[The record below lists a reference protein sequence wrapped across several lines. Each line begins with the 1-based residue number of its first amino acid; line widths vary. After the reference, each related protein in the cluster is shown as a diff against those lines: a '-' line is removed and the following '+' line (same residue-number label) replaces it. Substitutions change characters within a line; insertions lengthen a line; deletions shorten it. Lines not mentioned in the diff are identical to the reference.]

1 MSSEPDS
8 PAPGRPG
15 ETAKG
20 GTAAVARR
28 LARARS
34 RARLSLMFSALTWLV
49 CGAIAYLIVAGAL
62 DYTLRMPDWMRGGAL
77 IVALTALAVAARR
90 WLLPAWTFR
99 PSLTEVALRVER
111 TPEAKRAGLA
121 GVLASGLEFDTAR
134 SAMTPAAAWMSSRAV
149 EDAARRFDS
158 IGRVPLLRRDRN
170 AAGLLL
176 LAATAGVAA
185 AATWSAGRDLA
196 LTGLTRVAAPW
207 VSVEWPKRTEI
218 ADATALDV
226 HAIGSALPLRAAMVR
241 SDIPADRARV
251 EARYRVIRDGEPG
264 PIQRATLAP
273 QFKPVTIGVGA
284 TTVTGALFEQ
294 LVEPGVSGL
303 SARGTE
309 SGPRPL
315 LALEYWFE
323 TLDDATEPRRIPLV
337 EPPAVAGATARVTP
351 PAYAAEATGGA
362 RARFVGGEHDLGAGD
377 DQRAIVGPVLAGS
390 VVELAVRFNKPLP
403 PPGDLTEPAARD
415 AWLARAMPGVAFGDG
430 ARLAATGDAWSV
442 AWTLR
447 GTTRVPIAARDEFGL
462 GPRDESVFTFDAVED
477 RAPTAAVTLP
487 EQDEV
492 VLATAIIDAAGE
504 ARDDVGVASLT
515 LEAQPARRPS
525 TSMGV
530 PPEAAGD
537 PAPISTGPAEG
548 RDATQWIVAG
558 RVALEGFTLKPGD
571 ELWLYAVATDG
582 YDAGGL
588 RHDAVRSAP
597 RKLRVVTEDELVGQ
611 MRRELQGLRQAAIRL
626 DQDQGELIA
635 ATGRGFVSE
644 EERRR
649 QGGLGPR
656 LEQQAKLAEQL
667 LDRAERNALD
677 DAGLTGLLEDVRE
690 QLDAAR
696 QSAEQA
702 GARLDRAA
710 QDSPSPEHAELT
722 PEDAREAQ
730 KDQNDTRDRLGN
742 VIDMLD
748 RGEDGWA
755 ARRELQRLLERQR
768 DLAARTAETGR
779 RTVGREPGDLS
790 PREREELDRIS
801 REQEQ
806 LADQARAAMDTL
818 AQRAE
823 QMRQTDAAQS
833 AAMQQAAQ
841 RGRQSQVPER
851 MDQAAQ
857 EARQNQTG
865 SAQEQQQQAM
875 DAMEQMLDDL
885 ENADRDRDESLRRL
899 LASLIESLD
908 GLIAQ
913 QEAELMALAAAR
925 AGNAALE
932 GLDAGMI
939 RVNRNTLGVLGES
952 KAAFREMQKVAQLI
966 GQAAESQADAVA
978 ALRAAPIDADGAD
991 RDEQSSLRD
1000 LRAAKAEAQRVEAEA
1015 EQRDQD
1021 RKRQELRRVYRDTL
1035 EQQVALRDETTPM
1048 LGRDADRRERLKL
1061 RGLGE
1066 RQDTLRQGLDELRKS
1081 TEELGDAAVFGFAH
1095 DQLDAVMGA
1104 AAKKLRAGQSTAAV
1118 GRDQDAAVNILRA
1131 LVEALADSANQE
1143 DQFQD
1148 AEGGDESGGEG
1159 QGGSQP
1165 PPLIPD
1171 MAELRLLK
1179 GLQQQAAASTRAL
1192 DEARDS
1198 ALPAELE
1205 ALGRLQQNLAERAQA
1220 LIEKLEQ
1227 RPGGDPP
1234 AENRP

>member
-1 MSSEPDS
+1 MSSHAHSPEPGNPG
-8 PAPGRPG
+8 PAAP
-15 ETAKG
+15 G
-20 GTAAVARR
+20 GTAAIARR
-28 LARARS
+28 LARARGMA
-34 RARLSLMFSALTWLV
+34 RASLLLSAIAWLACAAV
-49 CGAIAYLIVAGAL
+49 AYLILAGLLDFMLRMPAWMRAGAL
-62 DYTLRMPDWMRGGAL
+62 L
-77 IVALTALAVAARR
+77 VALTALAAGARR

-111 TPEAKRAGLA
+111 TPEARAAGLT
-121 GVLASGLEFDTAR
+121 GVLASGLEFDAAR
-134 SAMTPAAAWMSSRAV
+134 PGMTPVGAWMSSRAV
-149 EDAARRFDS
+149 EDATQRFDAM
-158 IGRVPLLRRDRN
+158 GRVPILRRERA
-170 AAGLLL
+170 AAGPLL
-176 LAATAGVAA
+176 LAAAA
-185 AATWSAGRDLA
+185 LVVVGAAWSAGRTLS
-196 LTGLTRVAAPW
+196 LTALTRVAAPW
-207 VSVEWPKRTEI
+207 AHAQWPKRTEV
-218 ADATALDV
+218 ADATAIDV
-226 HAIGSALPLRAAMVR
+226 HALGSALPLRAAMIR
-241 SDIPADRARV
+241 SDAPPDRARV

-264 PIQRATLAP
+264 PTQRATLAP
-273 QFKPVTIGVGA
+273 QFKPVTVSLGEA
-284 TTVTGALFEQ
+284 SVTGDLFEQ
-294 LVEPGVSGL
+294 LVDPGVAG
-303 SARGTE
+303 AGTRTGE
-309 SGPRPL
+309 PGPRPA

-337 EPPAVAGATARVTP
+337 EPPAVLSAAARVTP
-351 PAYAAEATGGA
+351 PAYAADAPG
-362 RARFVGGEHDLGAGD
+362 ARFVSGEQDLGPGD

-390 VVELAVRFNKPLP
+390 RVELAVRFNKPLP
-403 PPGDLTEPAARD
+403 PAGDLADPAARD
-415 AWLARAMPGVAFGDG
+415 AWLARAMPGVAFGDD
-430 ARLAATGDAWSV
+430 ARPATTDDAWTI

-447 GTTRVPIAARDEFGL
+447 ATTRVPIAARDEFGL
-462 GPRDESVFTFDAVED
+462 APRDEAAFTFDAVED
-477 RAPTAAVTLP
+477 RPPTAAVTIP
-487 EQDEV
+487 EQDEA
-492 VLATAIIDAAGE
+492 VLATAVIDAAGE
-504 ARDDVGVASLT
+504 ARDDVGVESLSM
-515 LEAQPARRPS
+515 EAQAARRPGV
-525 TSMGV
+525 SMGA
-530 PPEAAGD
+530 PPEPAGD
-537 PAPISTGPAEG
+537 PVPVATGPAEG
-548 RDATQWIVAG
+548 RDATQRLIAG

-571 ELWLYAVATDG
+571 ELWLYALATDG
-582 YDAGGL
+582 YDVGGV

-597 RKLRVVTEDELVGQ
+597 RKLRIVTEDELVEQ

-649 QGGLGPR
+649 QAGLGPR
-656 LEQQAKLAEQL
+656 LDQQARLAEQL
-667 LDRAERNALD
+667 LERAERNALD

-690 QLDAAR
+690 LLDAAR

-702 GARLDRAA
+702 GARLDQAA
-710 QDSPSPEHAELT
+710 QNSPSPEHAELT
-722 PEDAREAQ
+722 PEDAREVQ
-730 KDQNDTRDRLGN
+730 KSQNDTRDRLGS

-768 DLAARTAETGR
+768 DLAAQTAETGR

-818 AQRAE
+818 TQRAQ

-841 RGRQSQVPER
+841 RGRQAQVPER

-857 EARQNQTG
+857 DAQQNQTG
-865 SAQEQQQQAM
+865 AAQEQQQQAM

-913 QEAELMALAAAR
+913 QESELAALAAAR

-939 RVNRNTLGVLGES
+939 RLNRNTLGVLGES

-978 ALRAAPIDADGAD
+978 ALRAVPIDADGAD

-1000 LRAAKAEAQRVEAEA
+1000 LRAAKAEAQRVEDEA
-1015 EQRDQD
+1015 AQRDQD

-1035 EQQVALRDETTPM
+1035 EQQVVLRDETSPM

-1066 RQDTLRQGLDELRKS
+1066 RQDTLRRALDDLRKR
-1081 TEELGDAAVFGFAH
+1081 TEELADAAVFEFAH
-1095 DQLDAVMGA
+1095 DQLDAVMGS
-1104 AAKKLRAGQSTAAV
+1104 AAKKLRAGQTPAAV
-1118 GRDQDAAVNILRA
+1118 GREQDAAVNILRA
-1131 LVEALADSANQE
+1131 LVEALADSAQQDDE
-1143 DQFQD
+1143 FQD
-1148 AEGGDESGGEG
+1148 AEAGGEGGGEG
-1159 QGGSQP
+1159 QGRGQP

-1179 GLQQQAAASTRAL
+1179 GLQQQAGATTRAL
-1192 DEARDS
+1192 DEARES
-1198 ALPAELE
+1198 ASPAELE
-1205 ALGRLQQNLAERAQA
+1205 SLGRFQQNLADRARD
-1220 LIEKLEQ
+1220 LIDKLEQ
-1227 RPGGDPP
+1227 QNQGGAPP
-1234 AENRP
+1234 PPENRP